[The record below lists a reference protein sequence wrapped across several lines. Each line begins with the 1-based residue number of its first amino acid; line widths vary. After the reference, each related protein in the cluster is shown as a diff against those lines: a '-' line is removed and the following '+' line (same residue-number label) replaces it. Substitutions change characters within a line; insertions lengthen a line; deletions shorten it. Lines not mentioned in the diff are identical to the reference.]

1 MGCTCLPCYPTVL
14 RMVCRF
20 TGQRGGGFT
29 GGIKKGRM
37 PLPEQDEVMPKEVAS
52 VVQRNEK
59 AMDELPGV
67 LVPQE
72 DGSLEK
78 VGYNK

>member
-1 MGCTCLPCYPTVL
+1 
-14 RMVCRF
+14 
-20 TGQRGGGFT
+20 
-29 GGIKKGRM
+29 M